1 MFRFAIM
8 LLGLTAL
15 LHSPALA
22 AEPEGKNRLRVLT
35 YNLHHGEGTD
45 GKLDLKRIAEVIKAT
60 QPDVVALQ
68 EVDRNVKRTNQVDQP
83 AEYAKL
89 TAMNAGFARAID
101 LQGGEYGQVV
111 LSRFPMKAVK
121 THVLPKKEGQETR
134 IAFETRIEPTNGLPP
149 FTFVSTHLHHDDPKI
164 RVEQALKINEIFAKH
179 DGPALIAG
187 DFNALPESD
196 VMQTIGKEWK
206 SVTPVGTKHLTSPS
220 SKPRN
225 QIDFI
230 LFRPADRFRVIEV
243 KVIDEKVASDH
254 RPVLAVLEWIAPPTN

>member
-101 LQGGEYGQVV
+101 LQGGEY
-111 LSRFPMKAVK
+111 
-121 THVLPKKEGQETR
+121 
-134 IAFETRIEPTNGLPP
+134 
-149 FTFVSTHLHHDDPKI
+149 
-164 RVEQALKINEIFAKH
+164 
-179 DGPALIAG
+179 
-187 DFNALPESD
+187 
-196 VMQTIGKEWK
+196 
-206 SVTPVGTKHLTSPS
+206 
-220 SKPRN
+220 
-225 QIDFI
+225 
-230 LFRPADRFRVIEV
+230 
-243 KVIDEKVASDH
+243 
-254 RPVLAVLEWIAPPTN
+254 